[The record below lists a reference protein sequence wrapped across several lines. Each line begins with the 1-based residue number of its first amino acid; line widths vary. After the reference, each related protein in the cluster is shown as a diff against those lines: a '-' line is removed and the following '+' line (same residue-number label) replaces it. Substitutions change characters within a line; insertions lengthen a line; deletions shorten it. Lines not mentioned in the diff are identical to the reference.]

1 MKLYEMNKSGQMEPV
16 PDGEAPKDK
25 RWTARG
31 AFLTFI
37 PVTMVIVFIFF
48 MLR

>member
-1 MKLYEMNKSGQMEPV
+1 MKLYEMNKWGQMEPV

-31 AFLTFI
+31 GFLALI
-37 PVTMVIVFIFF
+37 PITMLIVFIFLLF
-48 MLR
+48 K